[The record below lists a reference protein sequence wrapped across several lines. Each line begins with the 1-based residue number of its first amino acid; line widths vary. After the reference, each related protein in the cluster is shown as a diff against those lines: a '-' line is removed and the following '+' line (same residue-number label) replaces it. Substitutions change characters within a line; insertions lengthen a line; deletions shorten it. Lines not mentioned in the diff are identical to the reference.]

1 MVFSDTNEISNEL
14 DHQNLTSI
22 PIYGQKR
29 RKHPKEMGLP
39 CIGPTHRMRLVD
51 QKIHRAQIVLRPG
64 FRESPIASNKN
75 RILCNQFR
83 AGPRPIRIRHD

>member
-22 PIYGQKR
+22 PIYRQKR
-29 RKHPKEMGLP
+29 RKHPNEMGLP
-39 CIGPTHRMRLVD
+39 WISPTHRMRLVD

-83 AGPRPIRIRHD
+83 TGPKPIRIRHD